1 MYLDLM
7 DRYFETGRNNQRHE
21 LSNRCKLFKR
31 SGNWRANRV
40 AGFKREIIDKAVLIY
55 FRRLLVQLVEKQI
68 H

>member
-21 LSNRCKLFKR
+21 ISNQCKLFKR

-40 AGFKREIIDKAVLIY
+40 AGFIIDKAVLIY